1 MRSRERGF
9 AWAAIALVLTGVLFA
24 ALAAWT
30 LVDRSTIPGEFQGTV
45 TAIELRHE
53 KHPGVDDV
61 WMISINDGELRH
73 VDSDVAALL
82 EEGDRVRK
90 DAWDPT
96 LVVDGESHLLSLSDD
111 ARAMLGFAPTLA
123 GVIAALTLL
132 THRQTRA
139 LHRVSSRGLPR

>member
-9 AWAAIALVLTGVLFA
+9 AWAAIAVALTGVLFA

-30 LVDRSTIPGEFQGTV
+30 LVERSTVPSKLEGTV

-61 WMISINDGELRH
+61 WMVQVDDGGPRH

-82 EEGDRVRK
+82 EVGDRVQK
-90 DAWDPT
+90 DAWDT
-96 LVVDGESHLLSLSDD
+96 SLVVDGEPNRVSLSKD
-111 ARAMLGFAPTLA
+111 ARAMVAFAPVLA
-123 GVIAALTLL
+123 GLIAALTLL
-132 THRQTRA
+132 THLQTRA
-139 LHRVSSRGLPR
+139 LRRDSS